1 MLEVSPE
8 MAHMM
13 DTIIMTFI
21 YVAQFRKD
29 KEQVARHRH
38 PPASGG
44 EPQQNI
50 NFSLITLNATRM
62 GAC

>member
-21 YVAQFRKD
+21 YVEQLRKNR
-29 KEQVARHRH
+29 EQAARSAG
-38 PPASGG
+38 ASGG
-44 EPQQNI
+44 GP
-50 NFSLITLNATRM
+50 
-62 GAC
+62 